1 MPHITI
7 EYAILVPVLILQIF
21 LFPLTTS
28 WLMNTWVDSRRNL
41 ALQEAASHLGSIMQ
55 QMYFSLS
62 HDTILAGSVTQKPD
76 VPLYIEN
83 NPYTG
88 NATLRTV
95 VDEAQNS
102 SKILDITFRLENTGI
117 TTTTRVILGQ
127 NALWKNSTFVSNSAN
142 TCIVAEKFENG
153 TILLSFGG

>member
-1 MPHITI
+1 
-7 EYAILVPVLILQIF
+7 
-21 LFPLTTS
+21 
-28 WLMNTWVDSRRNL
+28 
-41 ALQEAASHLGSIMQ
+41 
-55 QMYFSLS
+55 MYFSLS

-95 VDEAQNS
+95 VNEAQNS

-142 TCIVAEKFENG
+142 TCIAAEKFENG